1 MRRFP
6 ERAPWNSFLS
16 RKLSLSRLSGRVL
29 LPRRALPGP
38 YRLAQLSVSFPIIP
52 MPPSK
57 QALDPADTVMR
68 EIEEMGRRSFIPSIG
83 PVKGRIIAEVV
94 AKLKPR
100 KILEVGALYGYSAI
114 LIAKNSPANAEITTV
129 EKNPEHARM
138 TEQNVERAQLEDQ
151 IKIIQG
157 DAKEVLLRLPGPFD
171 LVFLDAEKT
180 QYLDYLKAVEE
191 KLHQGSVVV
200 ADNVGVFQ
208 DQMQNYLH
216 YVRNTGRYRSR
227 TVETLLEFSETT
239 KDAMEISEK
248 RY

>member
-1 MRRFP
+1 
-6 ERAPWNSFLS
+6 
-16 RKLSLSRLSGRVL
+16 
-29 LPRRALPGP
+29 
-38 YRLAQLSVSFPIIP
+38 

-68 EIEEMGRRSFIPSIG
+68 EIEEMGKRSFIPSIG

-138 TEQNVERAQLEDQ
+138 TEQNVERAQMEDQ

-157 DAKEVLLRLPGPFD
+157 DAREVFPKLPGPFD